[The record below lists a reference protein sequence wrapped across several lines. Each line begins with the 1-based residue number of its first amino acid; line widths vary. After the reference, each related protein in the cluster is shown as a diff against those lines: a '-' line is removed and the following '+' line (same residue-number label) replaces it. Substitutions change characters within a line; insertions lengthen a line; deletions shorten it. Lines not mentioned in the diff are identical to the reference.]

1 MGADAFITRQRGMT
15 ASDAYTNAVQEAES
29 EHGRDAYN
37 GTISTTT
44 SFRDVTADFRKSR
57 KERREFIDEML
68 YNAGKRD
75 CFVIEEQ
82 APVKNTN
89 KIKSVVEHTV
99 VKGTSKWEL
108 RYNVY
113 TGWEDKQLKSFKTK
127 TDAVKYAREY
137 TEKSQNTTFV
147 RMEKVLT
154 NQDANVACVKYKSST
169 QEREGTYIFFGMA
182 AC

>member
-1 MGADAFITRQRGMT
+1 MGADSFITRSIGMN
-15 ASDAYTNAVQEAES
+15 ASEAYTSAIRQAELDY
-29 EHGRDAYN
+29 GNDAYN
-37 GTISTTT
+37 GTISTTNRFT
-44 SFRDVTADFRKSR
+44 DVTKRFRESK
-57 KERREFIDEML
+57 KNRREFIDDML

-82 APVKNTN
+82 APIKNNN

-127 TDAVKYAREY
+127 GDAVKYAREH
-137 TEKSQNTTFV
+137 TEKTQSTTFV
-147 RMEKVLT
+147 RMEKILG
-154 NQDANVACVKYKSST
+154 NQDANVACIKYKSST
-169 QEREGTYIFFGMA
+169 QEREGTYIVFGMA